1 MKKLVALGVVA
12 LVVVGIVKVVGARSP
27 ESKARAACENLA
39 SQCETLMKLGGEKLT
54 DDDIAECSKD
64 LATAKDELGDEFGEV
79 TGCMAD
85 ADSCGEALGCLVG
98 GAANVLEGELDGFAR
113 GFERTMKK

>member
-12 LVVVGIVKVVGARSP
+12 LVVVGIVKVVNARSP
-27 ESKARAACENLA
+27 EGKARAACENLA
-39 SQCETLMKLGGEKLT
+39 SQCESLMKLGGEKLSS
-54 DDDIAECSKD
+54 DDIDECSQD
-64 LATAKDELGDEFGEV
+64 LSDARDELGDEFGEV

-98 GAANVLEGELDGFAR
+98 GAANALEGELDGFAR
-113 GFERTMKK
+113 GFERARK